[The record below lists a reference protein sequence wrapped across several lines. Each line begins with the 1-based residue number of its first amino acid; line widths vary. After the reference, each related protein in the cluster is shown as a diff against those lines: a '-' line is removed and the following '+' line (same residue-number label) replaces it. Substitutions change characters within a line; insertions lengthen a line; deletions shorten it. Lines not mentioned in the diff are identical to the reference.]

1 MAEQGP
7 DTPITAT
14 CHCGGITVTAPRRPA
29 YVNECQCTLCRRY
42 AVAWAY
48 YDPAEVKVDIK
59 EGAATTKYIWG
70 DRDHSFDFCS
80 KCGCMCYWWPVKAQ
94 TTPMMGLNTRLVD
107 PDEMRWVTRKIDYD
121 QLFVPIEAK
130 DSPHPE
136 DKAKY

>member
-80 KCGCMCYWWPVKAQ
+80 KCGCI
-94 TTPMMGLNTRLVD
+94 
-107 PDEMRWVTRKIDYD
+107 WVTRKIDYD